1 MNLHNNTPHHRIVP
15 TVIAMIFSNSQKKF
29 WGIAQNALALFT
41 CIILIASIGALP
53 LAAQDMPIPVRI
65 HVALLKKVF
74 SFNRTLQNNA
84 APKVVIVFTDPSA
97 SVKDAAL
104 KAFTEIGI
112 PATAMKLD
120 QALKALG
127 EADVVYVAPGAEAV
141 QKVCDDRN
149 IFTIT
154 GIPGLVESGKVAVG
168 IGAEAGKPKVYVNMA
183 LMKAQKQELTSDL
196 LRVAKVIQ

>member
-1 MNLHNNTPHHRIVP
+1 MSIV
-15 TVIAMIFSNSQKKF
+15 FF
-29 WGIAQNALALFT
+29 
-41 CIILIASIGALP
+41 SIGAELH
-53 LAAQDMPIPVRI
+53 AQDMPIPVRI

-74 SFNRTLQNNA
+74 SFNRTLQSNA
-84 APKVVIVFTDPSA
+84 SPKVVIVFTDPSA

-120 QALKALG
+120 QAMKALG

-149 IFTIT
+149 IFTVT
-154 GIPGLVESGKVAVG
+154 GIPALVETGKVAVG

-196 LRVAKVIQ
+196 LRVARVIQ